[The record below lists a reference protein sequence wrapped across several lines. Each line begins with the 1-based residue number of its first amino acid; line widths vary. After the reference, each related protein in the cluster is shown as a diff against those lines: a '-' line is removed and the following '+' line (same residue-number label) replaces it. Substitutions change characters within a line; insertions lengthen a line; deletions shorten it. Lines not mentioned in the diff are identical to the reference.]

1 MQINSRIS
9 LYQNVGDKVGGHL
22 PWKIRTG
29 SEERVLLPLNLNGCW
44 VWMCREESGLREKPK
59 YRLDTKIA
67 RCIFIGKQFCL
78 FYVVYFGWAEPSWP
92 RGFSLAAVSRADSR
106 LRCVA
111 SPCGGSPA
119 AGRGLPGT
127 VLAARGLRSCAA

>member
-1 MQINSRIS
+1 MVI
-9 LYQNVGDKVGGHL
+9 L
-22 PWKIRTG
+22 KI
-29 SEERVLLPLNLNGCW
+29 EIQ
-44 VWMCREESGLREKPK
+44 
-59 YRLDTKIA
+59 D
-67 RCIFIGKQFCL
+67 IFLIIQLFIYLFFSIGKQLCL
-78 FYVVYFGWAEPSWP
+78 FSVVYFGWAEPSWP